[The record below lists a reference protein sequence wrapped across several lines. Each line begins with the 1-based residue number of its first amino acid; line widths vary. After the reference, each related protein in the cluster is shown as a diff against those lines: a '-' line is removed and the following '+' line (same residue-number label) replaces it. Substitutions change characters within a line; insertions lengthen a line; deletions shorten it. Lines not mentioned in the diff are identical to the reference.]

1 MVSTRSMILRL
12 ARGPSGMDNEGVQ
25 TGIVLGLGSN
35 LGDREAAIA
44 GALDRLETRGFHR
57 SLLSSLYLTEP
68 VGGPPQGF
76 FLNAVA
82 AGETE
87 LSPEALLAACLGVE
101 QELGRVRSAPNAPR
115 TIDVDVL
122 FFGALVRDAPPPVI
136 PHPRL
141 HERRFV
147 LEPLAEIL
155 PDLVHPI
162 FGQSVA
168 ALRASCRDTSAV
180 ERFAGTRA

>member
-1 MVSTRSMILRL
+1 MILRL
-12 ARGPSGMDNEGVQ
+12 ARGPSGMDNERVQAGV
-25 TGIVLGLGSN
+25 VLGLGSN

-44 GALDRLETRGFHR
+44 GALARLEARGFHR

-82 AGETE
+82 AGETK

-101 QELGRVRSAPNAPR
+101 QELGRVRTEPNGPR
-115 TIDVDVL
+115 TIDVDIL
-122 FFGALVRDAPPPVI
+122 FFGTLVRDAPAPVI

-141 HERRFV
+141 HQRRFV

-155 PDLVHPI
+155 PELVHPAL
-162 FGQSVA
+162 GRSVS
-168 ALRASCRDTSAV
+168 ALRASCSDTSAV
-180 ERFAGTRA
+180 ERFAGAHA